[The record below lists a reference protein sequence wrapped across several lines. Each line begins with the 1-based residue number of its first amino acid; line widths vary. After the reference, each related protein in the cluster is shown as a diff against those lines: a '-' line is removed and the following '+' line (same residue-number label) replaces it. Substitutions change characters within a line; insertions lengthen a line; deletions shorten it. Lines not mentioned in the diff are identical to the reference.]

1 MTVTTIPM
9 LTGSMNVS
17 SVENHKKI
25 AAFLEATARHLEPI
39 KYAEPVEEQSANI
52 YQSEV
57 DYVRHHSSKAEGI
70 V

>member
-1 MTVTTIPM
+1 MTVPTIPM
-9 LTGSMNVS
+9 LSSSMNVS

-39 KYAEPVEEQSANI
+39 KYVVPDEEQSANI

-57 DYVRHHSSKAEGI
+57 DHVRRHASKDEGI